1 MGSIH
6 QFIALHGHDGA
17 LQLELDRR
25 VVDAAASYMASED
38 SSSAYLF
45 SGWAQAALPH
55 KKLPDEAAW
64 QVSTDRVTLIVEPGR
79 RASPN
84 GPVSV
89 GVPYGSRARL
99 ILLYLQS
106 QALKTGSREVSLG
119 SSLRDWLRRMDIT
132 PGGNSIAGVREQAE
146 RIARCR
152 LSFQI
157 RGADGRSGLVQ
168 QQVVD
173 TAMFAEAGDS
183 SSGGFVETVQLS
195 QTFYDQLRRHPVP
208 VEDAAIRAI
217 NRHSIALDIYCW
229 LAHRLHVLNEPCEIT
244 WRALQAQ
251 FGAGTDRLR
260 NFRARFIENLDL
272 ALAVYPAAAVE
283 TNTRGVILRPSPP
296 PVAKS
301 SNAVLTGT
309 TATLLR
315 ITDSPL
321 NKRNGPILGRHP
333 LAAAKPEN

>member
-1 MGSIH
+1 MGSVH
-6 QFIALHGHDGA
+6 QLIAQHGRGGA

-38 SSSAYLF
+38 SSSAYFF

-55 KKLPDEAAW
+55 KKLPADDAW

-106 QALKTGSREVSLG
+106 QALKTRSREVSLG
-119 SSLRDWLRRMDIT
+119 SSLRDWLRRMDIA

-157 RGADGRSGLVQ
+157 RGANGRSGLVQ

-173 TAMFAEAGDS
+173 TAMFTDAEDS

-195 QTFYDQLRRHPVP
+195 QSFFDQLLRHPVP
-208 VEDAAIRAI
+208 VEDAAIRVI
-217 NRHSIALDIYCW
+217 NRHSVALDIYCW
-229 LAHRLHVLNEPCEIT
+229 LAHRLHVLTEPCEIT

-260 NFRARFIENLDL
+260 NFRTRFIENLDL
-272 ALAVYPAAAVE
+272 ALAVYPAAMVDS
-283 TNTRGVILRPSPP
+283 NTRGVVLRPSPP
-296 PVAKS
+296 PVSRS
-301 SNAVLTGT
+301 SSLIA
-309 TATLLR
+309 
-315 ITDSPL
+315 
-321 NKRNGPILGRHP
+321 
-333 LAAAKPEN
+333 

>member
-1 MGSIH
+1 MGMVH
-6 QFIALHGHDGA
+6 QLIRKHGHEGA

-25 VVDAAASYMASED
+25 VVDAAASYMATED

-55 KKLPDEAAW
+55 KKLPDDAAW
-64 QVSTDRVTLIVEPGR
+64 QVVTDRVTLIVEPGR
-79 RASPN
+79 RASPD

-106 QALKTGSREVSLG
+106 QALKTDSREVSLG
-119 SSLRDWLRRMDIT
+119 SSLRDWLRRMDIA

-157 RGADGRSGLVQ
+157 KGTDGRSGLVQ

-173 TAMFAEAGDS
+173 TAMFADAEDS

-195 QTFYDQLRRHPVP
+195 QTFFDQLRRHPVP
-208 VEDAAIRAI
+208 VEDSAIRVI
-217 NRHSIALDIYCW
+217 SRHSVALDIYCW
-229 LAHRLHVLNEPCEIT
+229 LAYRLHVLKDPCEIT
-244 WRALQAQ
+244 WRGLQAQ

-260 NFRARFIENLDL
+260 NFRSRFIENLGL
-272 ALAVYPAAAVE
+272 ALAVYPDAFVE
-283 TNTRGVILRPSPP
+283 VTQKGLKLRPSPP
-296 PVAKS
+296 PVARQVPDAPLIPS
-301 SNAVLTGT
+301 SHHRLNARQN
-309 TATLLR
+309 ATSYGIR
-315 ITDSPL
+315 CVTS
-321 NKRNGPILGRHP
+321 
-333 LAAAKPEN
+333 

>member
-1 MGSIH
+1 MSSVH
-6 QFIALHGHDGA
+6 TLIAKHGRDAA

-55 KKLPDEAAW
+55 KRLPDDAAW

-79 RASPN
+79 RASAD

-119 SSLRDWLRRMDIT
+119 SSLRDWLRRMDIA

-157 RGADGRSGLVQ
+157 RGANGKSGLVQ

-173 TAMFAEAGDS
+173 TAMFADAEDS

-195 QTFYDQLRRHPVP
+195 QTFFDQLRRHPVP
-208 VEDAAIRAI
+208 VEDSAIRAI
-217 NRHSIALDIYCW
+217 SRHSVAWTSIA
-229 LAHRLHVLNEPCEIT
+229 
-244 WRALQAQ
+244 
-251 FGAGTDRLR
+251 G
-260 NFRARFIENLDL
+260 
-272 ALAVYPAAAVE
+272 
-283 TNTRGVILRPSPP
+283 SP
-296 PVAKS
+296 
-301 SNAVLTGT
+301 T
-309 TATLLR
+309 TCTC
-315 ITDSPL
+315 
-321 NKRNGPILGRHP
+321 
-333 LAAAKPEN
+333 

>member
-1 MGSIH
+1 MGTVH
-6 QFIALHGHDGA
+6 QLITKHGHEGA

-25 VVDAAASYMASED
+25 VVDAAATYMAAED

-55 KKLPDEAAW
+55 KKLPDDAAW
-64 QVSTDRVTLIVEPGR
+64 QVATDRVTLIVEPGR
-79 RASPN
+79 RASPG

-106 QALKTGSREVSLG
+106 QALKTTSREVSLG
-119 SSLRDWLRRMDIT
+119 SSLRDWLRRMDIS

-157 RGADGRSGLVQ
+157 KGADGRSGLVQ

-173 TAMFAEAGDS
+173 TAMFTEAEDS
-183 SSGGFVETVQLS
+183 SSGGFVERVQLS
-195 QTFYDQLRRHPVP
+195 QTFFDQLRRHPVP
-208 VEDAAIRAI
+208 VEDAAIRVI
-217 NRHSIALDIYCW
+217 NRHSVALDIYCW
-229 LAHRLHVLNEPCEIT
+229 LAHRLHILKEPCEIT
-244 WRALQAQ
+244 WRGLQAQ

-260 NFRARFIENLDL
+260 NFRSRFIENLDL
-272 ALAVYPAAAVE
+272 ALAVYPDALVE
-283 TNTRGVILRPSPP
+283 VSPRGLTLRPSPP
-296 PVAKS
+296 PVSRQTPAAPPVRIS
-301 SNAVLTGT
+301 SS
-309 TATLLR
+309 R
-315 ITDSPL
+315 
-321 NKRNGPILGRHP
+321 
-333 LAAAKPEN
+333 